1 MQTSSAVSAAHL
13 LAQGVEASLPKQKRN
28 SAIVEFKKAM
38 VAHKRR
44 SKARQEVKGELV
56 VRVIA
61 IYISNWT

>member
-13 LAQGVEASLPKQKRN
+13 LAQGVEAAWPKKKRN

-44 SKARQEVKGELV
+44 SKAHQEEKGESLV
-56 VRVIA
+56 RMI
-61 IYISNWT
+61 